1 MAPRGPQKTQCFS
14 KPLRTSEELTVPLS
28 PEGGS
33 ADSLLA
39 ARPGLLGR
47 LRCEGV
53 SCQSPDLQGAPQTL
67 RLPSQAPGRSPET
80 RQGDFPPPRCLL
92 VLPAAPG
99 GMAWQ
104 GLGGSAAPKD
114 PPQPPHWGSKAW
126 RSPQGVC
133 SRGEPSKL
141 SAPGQ
146 GTWSKHSYLCLVD
159 SSSSPTTCFFRLCD
173 IPLPL

>member
-1 MAPRGPQKTQCFS
+1 M
-14 KPLRTSEELTVPLS
+14 PLS

-47 LRCEGV
+47 LWCEGV
-53 SCQSPDLQGAPQTL
+53 SCQSPDLQGGSSDAEAA
-67 RLPSQAPGRSPET
+67 SQAPGRSPET

-114 PPQPPHWGSKAW
+114 PPPDPPLG
-126 RSPQGVC
+126 
-133 SRGEPSKL
+133 L
-141 SAPGQ
+141 
-146 GTWSKHSYLCLVD
+146 
-159 SSSSPTTCFFRLCD
+159 
-173 IPLPL
+173 